1 MLVHGAGEDP
11 SVWEGWEGVAID
23 LHAGLNVTEASMLN
37 YEAVVTCDAALVPR
51 PLCVV
56 GRGMGSLAARM
67 AAHRLELDA
76 LVLIDPWPAEG
87 SPGLEPGGMRPE
99 SALALAECR
108 RGVSVQAVSSPT
120 LELEGEP
127 DPQAVA
133 AWARSASASAT

>member
-1 MLVHGAGEDP
+1 
-11 SVWEGWEGVAID
+11 
-23 LHAGLNVTEASMLN
+23 MLN

-51 PLCVV
+51 PLCIV

-76 LVLIDPWPAEG
+76 LVLVDPWPAEG
-87 SPGLEPGGMRPE
+87 SPGLQATGKRPE
-99 SALALAECR
+99 SALALEECR
-108 RGVSVQAVSSPT
+108 RGISLEPVSAPT
-120 LELEGEP
+120 LEVEGEA